1 MGEGVMTNLQISWIA
16 LGLIFGLVMII
27 PVRRCLAT
35 HNGILSMLIASLMGI
50 FSVPYSWV
58 AVVLAMICFSY
69 GFYQNHQKYI
79 GVTNDEANRT

>member
-1 MGEGVMTNLQISWIA
+1 MSNLQITWIVV
-16 LGLIFGLVMII
+16 GLIMGLLLMIPI
-27 PVRRCLAT
+27 KRCFST
-35 HNGILSMLIASLMGI
+35 YNGITSMLIASLLGI